1 MAEAVA
7 RVARRVNE
15 VVENGGHHLDLSE
28 CALSSFPT
36 GLYLAVNTV
45 TDQIYSISLANN
57 ELKILAGKFFTTFKA
72 LQELNIEGNFL
83 EKLPHEAGL
92 LCNLK
97 MINLARNKLDTFP
110 DELTKIQCIENINL
124 EGNQIKAHR
133 VVATHQE
140 IISHWLL
147 NLCVIEDVGP
157 TAYCNKRTHSSTV
170 SCVVLP
176 TQLPSHEIGS
186 VNKRQSTRV
195 YKECNMVH
203 ILMLPAGSTY
213 IFGIFPYI
221 VIWLIR
227 LKK

>member
-124 EGNQIKAHR
+124 EGNQIKDLPIESLNHL
-133 VVATHQE
+133 
-140 IISHWLL
+140 SHLSSVNLKHNPINKDDL
-147 NLCVIEDVGP
+147 NLSNVKFEL
-157 TAYCNKRTHSSTV
+157 
-170 SCVVLP
+170 VL
-176 TQLPSHEIGS
+176 
-186 VNKRQSTRV
+186 
-195 YKECNMVH
+195 
-203 ILMLPAGSTY
+203 
-213 IFGIFPYI
+213 
-221 VIWLIR
+221 
-227 LKK
+227 